1 MHFENGAIESLCSPL
16 LRASEQ
22 AIVINCTQ
30 GKLVIYKLEIVSL
43 SKLLKGNWSIPERE
57 ILLVT
62 YLPVLLLNTGN
73 QFKPL
78 LCCHLHLVA

>member
-16 LRASEQ
+16 LRASER

-43 SKLLKGNWSIPERE
+43 SKLLKGNWSIPERVRN
-57 ILLVT
+57 IV
-62 YLPVLLLNTGN
+62 G
-73 QFKPL
+73 
-78 LCCHLHLVA
+78 HLSSTTLIE